1 MEGAKTAMPL
11 TKKQLTLS
19 LLSAVFTAGLGIGLA
34 VVPSLTAQTTGAAK
48 QAPEQLS
55 PGAFAELQALI
66 RPHLGESSWAQLPWE
81 TSLWRAR
88 QKAAAQGKPIF
99 FMLAGGGSPL
109 GFC

>member
-11 TKKQLTLS
+11 MKKRLTLS
-19 LLSAVFTAGLGIGLA
+19 LLSAGLAAGLGIGLA
-34 VVPSLTAQTTGAAK
+34 VVPSLIAQPAPSAV
-48 QAPEQLS
+48 PEQLS
-55 PGAFAELQALI
+55 PDAFAELRALI
-66 RPHLGESSWAQLPWE
+66 RPHPGESSWAQLPWE